1 MKTNRRMMRKQGLKR
16 RSSKHYTVWIAR
28 EGRSPVVIA
37 FRPIA
42 MTLAVGL
49 PLVAVIA
56 LVFSFVHRNSQL
68 NRRNLK
74 LTEEAAEILEQL
86 ESLETTITTL
96 QERAGMAE
104 REFNEFDGV
113 NESNGNEYEELG
125 EPEEGFL
132 NRNAIDAEI
141 LPDRHWN
148 RDEPDANDF
157 DFRGEDDE
165 PEWFSKKQSDQS
177 RRGVGGAAAEDL
189 LALAR
194 SKLPALVQEVQ
205 GEVEP
210 ALAEIIVREEAKP
223 KGRPLR
229 ARDTEITSRFGL
241 RSNPFGWGYE
251 FHEGMDF
258 VAAYG
263 SPIYVTAAGRVDKA
277 EWEPGYGNYVV
288 VDHGYGY
295 QTLYAHLSDIR
306 VKVGESIDR
315 NQVIGYLGNTGRS
328 SGPHLHYTVFQNGQA
343 VDPQKYLD

>member
-1 MKTNRRMMRKQGLKR
+1 L
-16 RSSKHYTVWIAR
+16 
-28 EGRSPVVIA
+28 
-37 FRPIA
+37 
-42 MTLAVGL
+42 
-49 PLVAVIA
+49 
-56 LVFSFVHRNSQL
+56 VHRHTQL
-68 NRRNLK
+68 NRRNLE

-104 REFNEFDGV
+104 RENGFGEVDQVDEFGEFDEVDEFG
-113 NESNGNEYEELG
+113 EREEDA
-125 EPEEGFL
+125 L
-132 NRNAIDAEI
+132 NPNAVDAES
-141 LPDRHWN
+141 LPDRNWN
-148 RDEPDANDF
+148 FDEPDAEDF
-157 DFRGEDDE
+157 DLRGDDKE
-165 PEWFSKKQSDQS
+165 PGWVGRQESGQSQG
-177 RRGVGGAAAEDL
+177 GVGGTAAEEL

-194 SKLPALVQEVQ
+194 SKLPTLIREVQ

-223 KGRPLR
+223 KGRPLQ
-229 ARDTEITSRFGL
+229 AGDTEITSRFGL

-251 FHEGMDF
+251 FHEGIDF

-263 SPIYVTAAGRVDKA
+263 SPIYVTAAGRVDRA

-295 QTLYAHLSDIR
+295 QTLYAHLAEVR
-306 VKVGESIDR
+306 VKAGESIDR
-315 NQVIGYLGNTGRS
+315 NQIVGYLGNTGRS